1 MKSFKEYMKVMEVE
15 RAKPQIFVDMDGV
28 LADFFGELW
37 TMYQENNTKEDAW
50 EDLKRELS
58 PAEQNKLVQSIENP
72 IDFFANLDVLEG
84 GKILIDWLRKN
95 NIPFSILSAPLK
107 GNKKSD
113 SIEGKRE
120 WLKRHGLGSVPAT
133 FTADKQDYAMSNGV
147 SNILI
152 DDFGKNITAWK
163 KQGGIGIKYVTANDV
178 IGKLHQIFNPQG
190 IS

>member
-1 MKSFKEYMKVMEVE
+1 MKSFKEFITLKEDRNFPMI
-15 RAKPQIFVDMDGV
+15 AIDMDGV

-37 TMYQENNTKEDAW
+37 NMYQENNTKEDAW

-72 IDFFANLDVLEG
+72 IDFFASLDVLEG
-84 GKILIDWLRKN
+84 GQILIDWLRKN
-95 NIPFSILSAPLK
+95 NIPFSILSAPMK

-120 WLKRHGLGSVPAT
+120 WLKRHGLGSVPAI
-133 FTADKQDYAMSNGV
+133 FTADKQDYAMSNDV

-163 KQGGIGIKYVTANDV
+163 KQGGIGIKYVDVNDV
-178 IGKLHQIFNPQG
+178 IGKLHQILGVQ
-190 IS
+190 

>member
-1 MKSFKEYMKVMEVE
+1 MKSFKEYMKVMEAE
-15 RAKPQIFVDMDGV
+15 RAKPQIFLDMDGV

-37 TMYQENNTKEDAW
+37 TMYQETNTKEDAW
-50 EDLKRELS
+50 EDLNRELS
-58 PAEQNKLVQSIENP
+58 PAKQNKLVQSIENP

-84 GKILIDWLRKN
+84 GQILIDWLRKN
-95 NIPFSILSAPLK
+95 NIPFSILSAPMK

-113 SIEGKRE
+113 SIEGKTE

-163 KQGGIGIKYVTANDV
+163 KQGGIGIKYDDANDV
-178 IGKLHQIFNPQG
+178 IGQLHQILGVQ
-190 IS
+190 